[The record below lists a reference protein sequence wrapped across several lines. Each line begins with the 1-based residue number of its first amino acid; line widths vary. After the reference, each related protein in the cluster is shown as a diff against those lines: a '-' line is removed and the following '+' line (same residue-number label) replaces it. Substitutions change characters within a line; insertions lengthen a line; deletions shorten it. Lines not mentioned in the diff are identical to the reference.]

1 MLKILP
7 VTKRIINIKR
17 QIKNNWL
24 YNALKFIMQIKKP
37 LTNPANQFGSLIF
50 WFSIKGLWIGTIPG
64 NAVFNSSDKPKF
76 IDALIP
82 TSFFFHLLLD
92 VLYY

>member
-1 MLKILP
+1 
-7 VTKRIINIKR
+7 
-17 QIKNNWL
+17 
-24 YNALKFIMQIKKP
+24 MQIKKP

-50 WFSIKGLWIGTIPG
+50 VFFSIKGLWIGTIPG

-82 TSFFFHLLLD
+82 KVFF
-92 VLYY
+92 YC